1 MPRSLSDVPE
11 EDPST
16 TPTAPSP
23 ISALSASF
31 TPASGSASTFGGGGH
46 TSNPSVSST
55 GAASVISVPSLPRTS
70 SSISSITAGRKS
82 SSRTLSRD
90 PASSIGPSGSSV
102 KRSTSMSSTHHS
114 GQPRS
119 SSSSAA
125 TRQAHAVPRKQSTP
139 RLPHDKEA
147 GLAPSTVMYWSRA
160 PAHSATLVDSTIWI
174 VGGNEDKEKEKD
186 VYCFDTVF
194 LFSNQTMQWTR
205 PEITG
210 DQPPPSRAHSATLI
224 DRKILV
230 IGGGVAGSYFDTVYV
245 LDTSLRR
252 WSRPVLTPG
261 PKPASRRSH
270 SAVYYQGK
278 VWVFGGGCGMR
289 ALNDLWTLDVTGLGS
304 GKPLRWEEVKT
315 TGSVPKN
322 RGYHTST
329 LVGNIMDISYLNLD
343 TLAWSTIELEAR
355 YRRLAHSATQ
365 VGSYLFIV
373 GGHDGSNGAEC
384 TLMHARTTVSLSY
397 ESRSL
402 LGTPPTK
409 RGNHSAIVADS
420 RLFVIGGFNGRD
432 GFDDVY
438 ILDLAASAYLPQV
451 RSFTFGDGFWRGD

>member
-1 MPRSLSDVPE
+1 
-11 EDPST
+11 
-16 TPTAPSP
+16 
-23 ISALSASF
+23 
-31 TPASGSASTFGGGGH
+31 
-46 TSNPSVSST
+46 
-55 GAASVISVPSLPRTS
+55 
-70 SSISSITAGRKS
+70 
-82 SSRTLSRD
+82 
-90 PASSIGPSGSSV
+90 
-102 KRSTSMSSTHHS
+102 
-114 GQPRS
+114 
-119 SSSSAA
+119 
-125 TRQAHAVPRKQSTP
+125 
-139 RLPHDKEA
+139 
-147 GLAPSTVMYWSRA
+147 
-160 PAHSATLVDSTIWI
+160 
-174 VGGNEDKEKEKD
+174 
-186 VYCFDTVF
+186 
-194 LFSNQTMQWTR
+194 
-205 PEITG
+205 
-210 DQPPPSRAHSATLI
+210 
-224 DRKILV
+224 
-230 IGGGVAGSYFDTVYV
+230 
-245 LDTSLRR
+245 
-252 WSRPVLTPG
+252 
-261 PKPASRRSH
+261 
-270 SAVYYQGK
+270 
-278 VWVFGGGCGMR
+278 MR

-329 LVGNIMDISYLNLD
+329 LVGNVMVVVGGSDGKDCYKDISYLNLD

-373 GGHDGSNGAEC
+373 GGHDGSNGAEYRNDV
-384 TLMHARTTVSLSY
+384 LFFNLVSLSY